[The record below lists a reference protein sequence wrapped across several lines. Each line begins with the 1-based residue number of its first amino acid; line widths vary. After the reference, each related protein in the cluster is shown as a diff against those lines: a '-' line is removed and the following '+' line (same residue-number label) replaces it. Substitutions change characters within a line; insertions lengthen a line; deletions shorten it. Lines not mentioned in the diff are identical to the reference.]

1 MWGKARE
8 LAALTPPERNRW
20 VDFLGAISILA
31 VVFGH
36 RLMAGLY
43 VDDAGALQRG
53 DLIETVRWTHWLAWA
68 RLGISGHA
76 CVFPCWRIFQLC
88 GLGRVFAKG

>member
-43 VDDAGALQRG
+43 VDDAGAL
-53 DLIETVRWTHWLAWA
+53 
-68 RLGISGHA
+68 
-76 CVFPCWRIFQLC
+76 
-88 GLGRVFAKG
+88 